1 MGYSV
6 EYTEEEI
13 NEALYYL
20 LEFDSYS
27 VYQKNFGV
35 VVDYITELENTIE
48 NLLGGQLWE
57 K

>member
-48 NLLGGQLWE
+48 NLLGEITWE